1 MEKKEKEEY
10 NFKKNKQYEKE
21 LEILMKKQKKE
32 NDDLEEKINFNIK
45 QFNSEKANRQ
55 NPIVYQFKNKIMKLE
70 RNQKNAMK
78 KLEKTLKDDNIKTL
92 KDEEKTLKD
101 DEKKNNEKN

>member
-1 MEKKEKEEY
+1 
-10 NFKKNKQYEKE
+10 
-21 LEILMKKQKKE
+21 
-32 NDDLEEKINFNIK
+32 
-45 QFNSEKANRQ
+45 
-55 NPIVYQFKNKIMKLE
+55 MKLE